1 VGLRRDRRR
10 HGVRGQVREGLVVDL
25 VARAEESVRQLW
37 PTRRGWWWI
46 WIFVAMLAVLFG
58 VLIR

>member
-1 VGLRRDRRR
+1 
-10 HGVRGQVREGLVVDL
+10 VREGLVVDL